1 MNPSQPEN
9 IGIPLP
15 GQSEQAP
22 TELSGETLP
31 AVPERA
37 TTPTPPPAQSV
48 PAGAIPLPSTPPPNI
63 RPTDQTA
70 PPISLM
76 TDDDLIEKEWV
87 NKAKR
92 IVEQTRDDP
101 YKQSEN
107 LTVFKAD
114 YLKQHYGKSIKLNQ

>member
-9 IGIPLP
+9 IGLPLP
-15 GQSEQAP
+15 GPTEQAP
-22 TELSGETLP
+22 VETGEMLP
-31 AVPERA
+31 ATPERA
-37 TTPTPPPAQSV
+37 AAPAVLPRNDTP
-48 PAGAIPLPSTPPPNI
+48 PAGAIPLPATPPPSI
-63 RPTDQTA
+63 T
-70 PPISLM
+70 PITPATQAASLM

-114 YLKQHYGKSIKLNQ
+114 YLKQHYGKSIKLSQ